1 MAQARGGNHRQ
12 PAPTRIESRDKNASQ
27 IWTVHPPDVFS
38 FSAGVVCKN
47 GLAEGALARAAH
59 QEEAERW
66 RDKWCV
72 PSTCACV
79 NPACS
84 RVLPARACSTDVARP
99 RQSEVEETMKK
110 LGSYP
115 GFMGYVIIN
124 ADGIPIRRSVPPPVP
139 PLAACGPFGECAPQR
154 AVIPAA
160 TAGEHLSALHTLFR
174 CFVTAPCCARP
185 LLACSPSQLPGPP
198 RCSAVRGAAV
208 DVVPKVARGSA
219 RARPVQRRDVPA
231 SAIT

>member
-1 MAQARGGNHRQ
+1 MAGQVVRPIHVCRRQSCPLPCAPGARLLQ
-12 PAPTRIESRDKNASQ
+12 LT
-27 IWTVHPPDVFS
+27 
-38 FSAGVVCKN
+38 
-47 GLAEGALARAAH
+47 
-59 QEEAERW
+59 W
-66 RDKWCV
+66 RD
-72 PSTCACV
+72 
-79 NPACS
+79 
-84 RVLPARACSTDVARP
+84 RG
-99 RQSEVEETMKK
+99 QSEVEETMKK

-124 ADGIPIRRSVPPPVP
+124 ADGIPIRRSVPPHVP
-139 PLAACGPFGECAPQR
+139 PLAACRPFGECAPQC

-160 TAGEHLSALHTLFR
+160 TAGEHLSALHTLGR